1 MRLTV
6 ITCQKKNCNNV
17 VKTGFRFCGT
27 CGKKVKKNE

>member
-27 CGKKVKKNE
+27 CRKKGEEE